1 MIISKKDFNTESIN
15 WKTSDNQQD
24 VSRIEG
30 DELHLFKTDQS
41 NTYSCILPSDS
52 EYGSIV
58 LDLEVNS
65 ELLEKAFELKLVS
78 SVDYDNDMQSENE
91 DLPQCTPGENC

>member
-1 MIISKKDFNTESIN
+1 
-15 WKTSDNQQD
+15 
-24 VSRIEG
+24 VEG
-30 DELHLFKTDQS
+30 DELHLFKADQS

-65 ELLEKAFELKLVS
+65 ELLEKAFDLQLIP
-78 SVDYDNDMQSENE
+78 DNDTQSETNDNE
-91 DLPQCTPGENC
+91 DLQDLSCTPGEDC